1 MVLKEK
7 KDSTGEK
14 LNDLMIFLVV
24 HSYAFHMTVMKLSFE
39 TSNNRFNSPMAW
51 GIVYMGMLLT
61 LCNRQWYLSH
71 IQLH

>member
-7 KDSTGEK
+7 DSTDEK
-14 LNDLMIFLVV
+14 LNDLMIFLIV

-39 TSNNRFNSPMAW
+39 TSNNIFNTPMR
-51 GIVYMGMLLT
+51 MLLT
-61 LCNRQWYLSH
+61 LCNRQWFLSH

>member
-24 HSYAFHMTVMKLSFE
+24 HSYAFHMIVMKLSFA
-39 TSNNRFNSPMAW
+39 TPNNIFNSP
-51 GIVYMGMLLT
+51 MGMLLT
-61 LCNRQWYLSH
+61 LCNRQWFLSH